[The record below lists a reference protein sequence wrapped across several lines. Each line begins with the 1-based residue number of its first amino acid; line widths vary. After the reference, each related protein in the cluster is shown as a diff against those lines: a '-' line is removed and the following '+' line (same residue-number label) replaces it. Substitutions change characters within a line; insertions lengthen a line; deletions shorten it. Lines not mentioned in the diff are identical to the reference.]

1 MSSTDRAPA
10 PIGKIKSA
18 LASISPD
25 CDHDTWFKVCAAIHS
40 ELGQDGRALCEQWSA
55 GGASYK
61 PRSFDSMW
69 RSLKGKPNGI
79 NIATL
84 FYIAHEQGWVDPG
97 SWPTAEPQGAVRNLL
112 QKAEQEANNY
122 ELAKVAQAKTAE
134 LASQLV
140 AAATQPE
147 NNPYLIRKGVEPC
160 VGLWEISSNEAT
172 SILGYKPR
180 STDGVL
186 TGEQWLLAPI
196 HKLVDDALVLINVE
210 LIDPEGHKSTLPGEG
225 TRTGGFVMLGADT
238 NHPEK
243 LVIVEGVATGLTILE
258 ATGLCVFCALSC
270 TNIGNVAKA
279 VKTQWPNAELVI
291 GADLCKGSNEAN
303 PAAVKAALEVS
314 GLLALPE
321 AANDFNDLHQQ
332 EGLDA
337 VRSCMAAAQREEMD
351 FEQPTV
357 FCPIDLSKIMT
368 TELEPVR
375 FIIDKWFPA
384 RHVTLLGGHG
394 GSGKSCVALVMAA
407 HVACGQAFAG
417 RPVEHCRVVYVS
429 LEDEPKIV
437 RNRLKKIIAAYG
449 LPAEAVLSNLALLD
463 GTGGEPT
470 LIEGSGHDKPRFTA
484 TFRSLCD
491 QIQHAGL
498 VFIDNA
504 SDAFGANEISRRD
517 VRMFIR
523 GLARGIAVRYNA
535 AVVLLAHIDKAA
547 ARNGAQGNSY
557 SGSTA
562 WHNSTR
568 SRLALASDKDVITIE
583 HEKHN
588 LSAKAEPLKIA
599 FNEHGVPM
607 PLDAANHAGQTQD
620 EFDQTEMFKA
630 LKAAQKDG
638 LTIPASVVPGA
649 HSAMKALSNLPE
661 YNNLFRTGSD
671 GKERAAR
678 AITALIREK
687 AIGVEKYTKPN
698 RHVAEKFMI
707 LVEDYVPRAKKYAA
721 PAPENT

>member
-1 MSSTDRAPA
+1 MSGIDRAPA

-25 CDHDTWFKVCAAIHS
+25 CDYDTWIRVCMAVKS
-40 ELGQDGRALCEQWSA
+40 ERGEDGRDLCEEWSK
-55 GGASYK
+55 GGNSYEE
-61 PRSFDSMW
+61 RSFDSMW
-69 RSLKGKPNGI
+69 RSLKDKPNGI
-79 NIATL
+79 QIATL
-84 FYIAHEQGWVDPG
+84 FYIARDQGWIDPG
-97 SWPTAEPQGAVRNLL
+97 GWPTPDPENLVHSVPQ
-112 QKAEQEANNY
+112 QIEQEVNNH
-122 ELAKVAQAKTAE
+122 ELAKVAQVKAAE
-134 LASQLV
+134 SASQLIAV
-140 AAATQPE
+140 ATQPK
-147 NNPYLIRKGVEPC
+147 NNPYLIRKGVDPC
-160 VGLWEISSNEAT
+160 VGLLEISANEAT

-210 LIDPEGHKSTLPGEG
+210 LIDPEGHKSTLRGEG
-225 TRTGGFVMLGADT
+225 TRTSGFVMLGADT
-238 NHPEK
+238 NPPEK
-243 LVIVEGVATGLTILE
+243 LVIVEGVATGLSILE
-258 ATGLCVFCALSC
+258 ATGLRVFCALSC
-270 TNIGNVAKA
+270 TNIGKVAKA
-279 VKTQWPNAELVI
+279 VKAQWPSAELVI

-303 PAAVKAALEVS
+303 PAAIKAAQEVS
-314 GLLALPE
+314 GLLAVPE
-321 AANDFNDLHQQ
+321 AASDFNDLHQQ
-332 EGLDA
+332 EGAEA
-337 VRSCMAAAQREEMD
+337 VRSCMAAAQREELD

-368 TELEPVR
+368 AELEQVQ

-417 RPVEHCRVVYVS
+417 RPVEQCQVVYVS
-429 LEDEPKIV
+429 LEDEPRIV
-437 RNRLKKIIAAYG
+437 RNRLKKIITAYG
-449 LPAEAVLSNLALLD
+449 LPAEAVLSNCVLLD

-470 LIEGSGHDKPRFTA
+470 LIEGSGHDRPRFTA
-484 TFRSLCD
+484 TFKQLCA
-491 QIQHAGL
+491 QIKNAGL

-523 GLARGIAVRYNA
+523 GLARGIAVRYDA

-568 SRLALASDKDVITIE
+568 SRLALVSDKDVITIE

-630 LKAAQKDG
+630 FKAAQEAQLK
-638 LTIPASVVPGA
+638 IPASVTPGA
-649 HSAMKALSNLPE
+649 YSAMSALSNLPE
-661 YNNLFRTGSD
+661 YNKMFLADRD
-671 GKERAAR
+671 GKSRAAM

-698 RHVAEKFMI
+698 RHAAEKFVV
-707 LVEDYVPRAKKYAA
+707 LVQDYVPRAKKYAA